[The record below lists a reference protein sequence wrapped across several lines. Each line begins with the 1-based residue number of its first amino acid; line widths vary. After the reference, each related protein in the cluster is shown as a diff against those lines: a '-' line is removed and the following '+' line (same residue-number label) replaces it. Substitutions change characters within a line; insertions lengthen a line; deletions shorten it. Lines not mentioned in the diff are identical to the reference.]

1 MPSLRTIAE
10 PVKAEGFCK
19 PSACLFASL
28 LRKTPERAVRVFVS
42 GGALSAAAMSVA
54 GIDIGSSKACI
65 AVARKRGIDVLMNK
79 TSKRVRCGCACCQA
93 CS

>member
-1 MPSLRTIAE
+1 M
-10 PVKAEGFCK
+10 PVKARGLLQALPVSLPC
-19 PSACLFASL
+19 ASRSL
-28 LRKTPERAVRVFVS
+28 QSIQSVFVS

-79 TSKRVRCGCACCQA
+79 TSKRVRWGCARCQA
-93 CS
+93 CF